1 MLKYIG
7 KRILLFIPTLFII
20 TLLGF
25 VIAINAPGDPVEK
38 MMTAATGNGDLASQ
52 HSSLNQQKK
61 IWRKKLGLDLP
72 VFYFTVSNIATP
84 DTLYKIENKDQRES
98 LERLIDQYGNWEQID
113 NYYKSIQQF
122 YAHSVSLNP
131 DSSFVKTGSYDQ
143 MLDQLN
149 SLIMEVNTLRAS
161 YNHDITEA
169 KFNSIQL
176 LVEQNNFPSAVND
189 QYQLVLKQYD
199 AMRTNTSNWKNYI
212 PSFHFYGTSNQ
223 YHRWLF
229 GDGEFSKGL
238 VRLDFGISYVTKL
251 PVNEILKTK
260 IGWSLFFTLT
270 SVLLAYLISIPLG
283 VRAAQKQG
291 SVFDRGSSFVLFALY
306 SLPTF
311 FVAFLLMLLLANP
324 HFLSVLPASGVKPAE
339 GYPDGA
345 GFWDCVKISL
355 PYVIMP
361 LICYTYSSFAFLSRT
376 LRSTMIDNI
385 GQDYIRTAHA
395 KGLTE
400 NKVMWKHALRNSLL
414 PLITVFATVFPAA
427 IGGSVILESIFT
439 IPGMGLEVF
448 NAIAGQDYPMIIAV
462 MTLTGILTLI
472 GFLVSDI
479 LYAIVDPRI
488 SYK

>member
-270 SVLLAYLISIPLG
+270 SVLLA
-283 VRAAQKQG
+283 
-291 SVFDRGSSFVLFALY
+291 
-306 SLPTF
+306 
-311 FVAFLLMLLLANP
+311 
-324 HFLSVLPASGVKPAE
+324 
-339 GYPDGA
+339 
-345 GFWDCVKISL
+345 
-355 PYVIMP
+355 
-361 LICYTYSSFAFLSRT
+361 
-376 LRSTMIDNI
+376 
-385 GQDYIRTAHA
+385 
-395 KGLTE
+395 
-400 NKVMWKHALRNSLL
+400 
-414 PLITVFATVFPAA
+414 
-427 IGGSVILESIFT
+427 
-439 IPGMGLEVF
+439 
-448 NAIAGQDYPMIIAV
+448 
-462 MTLTGILTLI
+462 
-472 GFLVSDI
+472 
-479 LYAIVDPRI
+479 
-488 SYK
+488 